1 MMELIIAILCSTL
14 IFLIFR
20 SYGKFKVVTFPAII
34 INYIVA
40 MGLGMAMLESDYHI
54 ADQIGKTW
62 FNGGIAMG
70 CLFIGLFYLMAYTA
84 QTLGVAV
91 SSVAT
96 KMSLV
101 ISVAVFM
108 IVDPSDKVTLLKIL
122 SVILAI
128 IGVWLTA
135 GKSQTQK
142 VKWYIYLFPLIIFA
156 GSGSIDVL
164 IGIFSDYVETDND
177 KYLFTSTPF
186 FTSAVIGI
194 LVSLIQW
201 ATGKFKFTW
210 QTVVGGIVLGFAN
223 FGSIYFLVQA
233 YDSEFVAMSSIV
245 SINNLGIIILSAL
258 GSWAIFKEQI
268 KGRKFWGIV
277 VAVLAIV
284 ILLV

>member
-1 MMELIIAILCSTL
+1 MIQLTIAILCSTL

-20 SYGKFKVVTFPAII
+20 SYSKFNVVTFPAII
-34 INYIVA
+34 INYLVA
-40 MGLGMAMLESDYHI
+40 MGLGVAMLDSDYHI

-108 IVDPSDKVTLLKIL
+108 IIDPDDKVTALKMI
-122 SVILAI
+122 SVVLAV
-128 IGVWLTA
+128 IGVVLTA

-142 VKWYIYLFPLIIFA
+142 VKWYIYLFPLIIFV
-156 GSGSIDVL
+156 GSGAIDIL
-164 IGIFSDYVETDND
+164 IGIFSDYVETEND

-186 FTSAVIGI
+186 ITSAVIGI
-194 LVSLIQW
+194 VVSLIQW
-201 ATGKFKFTW
+201 ATGKFRFNW
-210 QTVVGGIVLGFAN
+210 QTLVGGIALGLAN
-223 FGSIYFLVQA
+223 FGSIYFLVQTF
-233 YDSEFVAMSSIV
+233 DSGFIARSSIV
-245 SINNLGIIILSAL
+245 SINNLGIIVLSAL
-258 GSWAIFKEQI
+258 SSWLIFKEEI
-268 KGRKFWGIV
+268 KGRKLWGVI